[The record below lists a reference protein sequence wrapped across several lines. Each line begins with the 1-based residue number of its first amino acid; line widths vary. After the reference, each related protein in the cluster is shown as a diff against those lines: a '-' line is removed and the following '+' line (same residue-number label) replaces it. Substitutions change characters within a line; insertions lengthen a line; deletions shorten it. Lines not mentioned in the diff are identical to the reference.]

1 MEKGLQARASDA
13 PWVTMLVHGWSMPSA
28 TRAQASSELAW
39 ACGATKGH
47 GWEMRPSMIGFNH
60 DGESKSCDKRRSA
73 QLRLSSEEKSLWARS
88 SVGCGRGGGGVTIP
102 FQASR
107 QAPRFLFS
115 PSLLLAAAITGPNE
129 HPSRPWA
136 RKCHRS
142 DTKLSSWR
150 RPTITRG
157 AWQGRGLER
166 ERESRPWSRRCFT
179 LPSRD
184 WRFAWLSVNYYV
196 SSCWLGID

>member
-1 MEKGLQARASDA
+1 
-13 PWVTMLVHGWSMPSA
+13 ML
-28 TRAQASSELAW
+28 T
-39 ACGATKGH
+39 
-47 GWEMRPSMIGFNH
+47 
-60 DGESKSCDKRRSA
+60 
-73 QLRLSSEEKSLWARS
+73 
-88 SVGCGRGGGGVTIP
+88 GGGVTIP

-115 PSLLLAAAITGPNE
+115 PSLLLAAAIAGPNE

-166 ERESRPWSRRCFT
+166 ESAMVQTLFHPAVSRLAVC
-179 LPSRD
+179 L
-184 WRFAWLSVNYYV
+184 AV
-196 SSCWLGID
+196 SQLLRLFMLVGD